1 MWMLL
6 QHDKAREAQG
16 KPNCRRQPLRQLLHV
31 QGLVL
36 DMTKHYAEPVLAQ
49 AQT

>member
-6 QHDKAREAQG
+6 QYNKAREAQG
-16 KPNCRRQPLRQLLHV
+16 KPKSRRQTLRRLIHV

>member
-6 QHDKAREAQG
+6 QHDKAREAQS
-16 KPNCRRQPLRQLLHV
+16 KPNSGRRPLRQMIHV

-36 DMTKHYAEPVLAQ
+36 GVTKHYAEPVLAQ